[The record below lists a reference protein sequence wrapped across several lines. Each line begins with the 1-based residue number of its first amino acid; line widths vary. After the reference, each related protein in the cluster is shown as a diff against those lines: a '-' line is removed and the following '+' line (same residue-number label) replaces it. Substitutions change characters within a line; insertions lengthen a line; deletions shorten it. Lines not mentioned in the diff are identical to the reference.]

1 MIVKSPQTVS
11 AELYDQ
17 VNLKCKATGDPPI
30 SYHWRR
36 DGLSLSEQL
45 TQHLVIP
52 KVSPKDRGSYVCI
65 ATNPRG
71 NSSSEPALVT
81 IKGE

>member
-1 MIVKSPQTVS
+1 MIVKSPETVL
-11 AELYDQ
+11 AELNDQ
-17 VNLKCKATGDPPI
+17 VNLTCKATGDPPI
-30 SYHWRR
+30 SYHWEK
-36 DGLSLSEQL
+36 DGQTLSEQL

-52 KVSPKDRGSYVCI
+52 KVSPEDRGSYVCI

-81 IKGE
+81 IRGE